1 MVGLLL
7 QSLCWL
13 SSLPTSVSMFI
24 QVDVPLLTGDSVSAN
39 RTSDPVAAEE
49 SSLADGLVPSP
60 FLLFTEL

>member
-1 MVGLLL
+1 
-7 QSLCWL
+7 
-13 SSLPTSVSMFI
+13 MFI